1 MPTIR
6 NLKAIHFDEMRMRR
20 GVVALMLLAATNRAA
35 AAQTPDVHLV
45 RYRVSAWD
53 AASVAAGGVL
63 ALIPDAAG
71 LPTGPAPCGPCD
83 PTSVPSIDLAALHN
97 ASDGAE
103 TASDVLLLGVA
114 GFSGLASLDGAT
126 PAQVRGHVAVF
137 ANSLTWTLATT
148 EWLKVLVHRN
158 RPVLY
163 GAPDAAAVADRD
175 NRRSLPSAH
184 ASLAFAAATTYL
196 MIAQREHLPHRTR
209 NAILLYAGALGVAA
223 LRVAAG
229 KHFPT
234 DVAAGAALGTGMGWL
249 AARLHPT
256 VP

>member
-1 MPTIR
+1 
-6 NLKAIHFDEMRMRR
+6 MRALM
-20 GVVALMLLAATNRAA
+20 VALTLLAAPHGPAA
-35 AAQTPDVHLV
+35 GQRPDASPI

-71 LPTGPAPCGPCD
+71 LPTGSAPCAPCD
-83 PTSVPSIDLAALHN
+83 PANVPAIDRAALHN
-97 ASDGAE
+97 ASGGAE
-103 TASDVLLLGVA
+103 TASDMLLLGVA
-114 GFSGLASLDGAT
+114 GLSGLASLDGAT
-126 PAQVRGHVAVF
+126 AAQVRGHVAVF

-148 EWLKVLVHRN
+148 EWLKVLVPRN

-163 GAPDAAAVADRD
+163 GTPDPAAVADRD

-196 MIAQREHLPHRTR
+196 MIAERERLPHRTR

-234 DVAAGAALGTGMGWL
+234 DVAAGAALGTGLGWL
-249 AARLHPT
+249 TAHVHPT

>member
-1 MPTIR
+1 
-6 NLKAIHFDEMRMRR
+6 MRR
-20 GVVALMLLAATNRAA
+20 VVVALTLLAATNRAA
-35 AAQTPDVHLV
+35 AAQRPDTNEI

-53 AASVAAGGVL
+53 AASLAAGGVL
-63 ALIPDAAG
+63 ALIPDAVG
-71 LPTGPAPCGPCD
+71 LPAGPAPCGPCI
-83 PTSVPSIDLAALHN
+83 PTSVPSIDRAALHN
-97 ASDGAE
+97 ASGGAN
-103 TASDVLLLGVA
+103 TASSVLLLGVA

-126 PAQVRGHVAVF
+126 AAQVRGHVALF

-163 GAPDAAAVADRD
+163 DAPDPAAVADRD

-196 MIAQREHLPHRTR
+196 VIAQREHLPHRTR
-209 NAILLYAGALGVAA
+209 NAILLYVGALGVAA

-249 AARLHPT
+249 AAHVHPT

>member
-1 MPTIR
+1 M
-6 NLKAIHFDEMRMRR
+6 LR
-20 GVVALMLLAATNRAA
+20 GVIALTLLAATTRAA
-35 AAQTPDVHLV
+35 AAQTPDLHLV
-45 RYRVSAWD
+45 RYRASPWD

-83 PTSVPSIDLAALHN
+83 PRSVPSIDRAALHN
-97 ASDGAE
+97 ASDGAT
-103 TASDVLLLGVA
+103 TASSVLLLGVA
-114 GFSGLASLDGAT
+114 GFSGLASLEGAT
-126 PAQVRGHVAVF
+126 AAQVRGHVAVF

-163 GAPDAAAVADRD
+163 GAPDPAAVADRD

-196 MIAQREHLPHRTR
+196 MIAERERLPHRTR

-234 DVAAGAALGTGMGWL
+234 DVAAGAALGTGIGWL
-249 AARLHPT
+249 AAHVHPT

>member
-1 MPTIR
+1 
-6 NLKAIHFDEMRMRR
+6 MRR
-20 GVVALMLLAATNRAA
+20 LLVALTLLAPTNRLV
-35 AAQTPDVHLV
+35 AAQAPAVSPV

-83 PTSVPSIDLAALHN
+83 PTSVLSIDRAALHN
-97 ASDGAE
+97 ASGGAE
-103 TASDVLLLGVA
+103 TAGDVLLLGVA
-114 GFSGLASLDGAT
+114 GLSGLASLDGAT
-126 PAQVRGHVAVF
+126 TAQVRGHVAVF
-137 ANSLTWTLATT
+137 ANSLAWTLATT

-163 GAPDAAAVADRD
+163 GAPDPAAIADRD

-249 AARLHPT
+249 AARVHPT

>member
-1 MPTIR
+1 
-6 NLKAIHFDEMRMRR
+6 MRR
-20 GVVALMLLAATNRAA
+20 LLVALTLVVAINRTAAGQGR
-35 AAQTPDVHLV
+35 DVDSV

-53 AASVAAGGVL
+53 AASVATGGVL
-63 ALIPDAAG
+63 ALIPQAAG

-83 PTSVPSIDLAALHN
+83 PTRVPSIDRAALHN
-97 ASDGAE
+97 ASGGAG
-103 TASDVLLLGVA
+103 TASSLLLLGVA

-126 PAQVRGHVAVF
+126 AAQVRGHLAVF

-163 GAPDAAAVADRD
+163 GAPDLAAVADRD

-196 MIAQREHLPHRTR
+196 MIAQRERLPHRTR

-249 AARLHPT
+249 AAHVHPT

>member
-1 MPTIR
+1 
-6 NLKAIHFDEMRMRR
+6 MRR
-20 GVVALMLLAATNRAA
+20 VVVALTLLAATNRAA
-35 AAQTPDVHLV
+35 AAQRPDTNEI

-53 AASVAAGGVL
+53 AASLAAGGVL
-63 ALIPDAAG
+63 ALIPEAAG
-71 LPTGPAPCGPCD
+71 LPAGPAPCGPCN
-83 PTSVPSIDLAALHN
+83 PTSVPSIDRAALHN
-97 ASDGAE
+97 ASGGAN
-103 TASDVLLLGVA
+103 TASSVLLLGVA

-126 PAQVRGHVAVF
+126 AAQVRGHVALF

-163 GAPDAAAVADRD
+163 DAPDPAAVADRD

-196 MIAQREHLPHRTR
+196 VIAQREHLPHRTR
-209 NAILLYAGALGVAA
+209 NAILLYVGALGVAA

-249 AARLHPT
+249 AAHVHPT

>member
-1 MPTIR
+1 
-6 NLKAIHFDEMRMRR
+6 MRR
-20 GVVALMLLAATNRAA
+20 LIVALTLHAATYGPA
-35 AAQTPDVHLV
+35 AAQMPDVHSV

-71 LPTGPAPCGPCD
+71 LPTGSAPCAPCD
-83 PTSVPSIDLAALHN
+83 PASVPAIDRAALHN
-97 ASDGAE
+97 ASSGAN
-103 TASDVLLLGVA
+103 TASSVLLLGVA

-126 PAQVRGHVAVF
+126 AAQVRGHVAVF

-163 GAPDAAAVADRD
+163 DAPDPVAAADRD
-175 NRRSLPSAH
+175 NRRSLPSGH
-184 ASLAFAAATTYL
+184 ASLAFAAATTYV
-196 MIAQREHLPHRTR
+196 MIAERERLPHRTR

-229 KHFPT
+229 QHFPT
-234 DVAAGAALGTGMGWL
+234 DVAAGAALGTGLGWL
-249 AARLHPT
+249 AAHVHPT

>member
-1 MPTIR
+1 
-6 NLKAIHFDEMRMRR
+6 MRR
-20 GVVALMLLAATNRAA
+20 VVIALTLLAATNRAA
-35 AAQTPDVHLV
+35 ATQTPDAHPV

-53 AASVAAGGVL
+53 AASVAAGGVV

-83 PTSVPSIDLAALHN
+83 PTSVPSIDRAALHN
-97 ASDGAE
+97 ASGGAN
-103 TASDVLLLGVA
+103 TASSVLLLGVA
-114 GFSGLASLDGAT
+114 GLSGLASLDGAT
-126 PAQVRGHVAVF
+126 APQVRGHVAVF
-137 ANSLTWTLATT
+137 ANSLTWTLATS

-163 GAPDAAAVADRD
+163 GAPDPAAVADRD

>member
-1 MPTIR
+1 
-6 NLKAIHFDEMRMRR
+6 MRR
-20 GVVALMLLAATNRAA
+20 VVVALTLLAATNRAA
-35 AAQTPDVHLV
+35 AAQRPDTNEI

-53 AASVAAGGVL
+53 AASLAAGGVL
-63 ALIPDAAG
+63 ALIPEAAG
-71 LPTGPAPCGPCD
+71 LPAGPAPCGPCN
-83 PTSVPSIDLAALHN
+83 PTSVPSIDGAALHN
-97 ASDGAE
+97 ASGGAN
-103 TASDVLLLGVA
+103 TASSVLLLGVA

-126 PAQVRGHVAVF
+126 AAQVRGHVALF

-163 GAPDAAAVADRD
+163 DAPDPAAVADRD

-196 MIAQREHLPHRTR
+196 VIAQREHLPHRTR
-209 NAILLYAGALGVAA
+209 NAILLYVGALGVAA

-249 AARLHPT
+249 AAHVHPT

>member
-1 MPTIR
+1 
-6 NLKAIHFDEMRMRR
+6 MRR
-20 GVVALMLLAATNRAA
+20 VVVAFTLLAGTNRAA
-35 AAQTPDVHLV
+35 GAQTPEIHAL

-71 LPTGPAPCGPCD
+71 LPTGPAPCAPCD
-83 PTSVPSIDLAALHN
+83 PTNVPSIDRAALHN
-97 ASDGAE
+97 ASSGAN
-103 TASDVLLLGVA
+103 TASSVLLLGVA
-114 GFSGLASLDGAT
+114 GLSGLASLDGAT
-126 PAQVRGHVAVF
+126 AAQVRGHVAVF

-148 EWLKVLVHRN
+148 EWLKVLVQRN

-163 GAPDAAAVADRD
+163 GTPDAAAAADRD

-196 MIAQREHLPHRTR
+196 MIAQRERLPHRTR

-249 AARLHPT
+249 AAHVHPT

>member
-1 MPTIR
+1 
-6 NLKAIHFDEMRMRR
+6 MRR
-20 GVVALMLLAATNRAA
+20 VVVALTLLAATNRAA
-35 AAQTPDVHLV
+35 AAQRPDTNEI

-63 ALIPDAAG
+63 ALIPEAVG
-71 LPTGPAPCGPCD
+71 LPAGPAPCGPCI
-83 PTSVPSIDLAALHN
+83 PTSVPSIDRAALHN
-97 ASDGAE
+97 ASGGAN
-103 TASDVLLLGVA
+103 TASSVLLLGVA

-126 PAQVRGHVAVF
+126 AAQVRGHVALF

-163 GAPDAAAVADRD
+163 DAPDPAAVADRD

-196 MIAQREHLPHRTR
+196 VIAQREHLPHRTR
-209 NAILLYAGALGVAA
+209 NAILLYVGALGVAA

-249 AARLHPT
+249 AAHVHPT

>member
-1 MPTIR
+1 
-6 NLKAIHFDEMRMRR
+6 MRR
-20 GVVALMLLAATNRAA
+20 VVVALTLLAATNRAA
-35 AAQTPDVHLV
+35 AAQRPDTNEI

-53 AASVAAGGVL
+53 AASLAAGGVL
-63 ALIPDAAG
+63 ALIPDAVG
-71 LPTGPAPCGPCD
+71 LPAGPAPCGPCI
-83 PTSVPSIDLAALHN
+83 PTSVPSIDGAALHN
-97 ASDGAE
+97 ASGGAN
-103 TASDVLLLGVA
+103 TASSVLLLGVA

-126 PAQVRGHVAVF
+126 AAQVRGHVALF

-163 GAPDAAAVADRD
+163 DAPDPAAVADRD

-196 MIAQREHLPHRTR
+196 VIAQREHLPHRTR
-209 NAILLYAGALGVAA
+209 NAILLYVGALGVAA

-234 DVAAGAALGTGMGWL
+234 DVAAGAALGTGVGWL
-249 AARLHPT
+249 AAHVHPT

>member
-1 MPTIR
+1 
-6 NLKAIHFDEMRMRR
+6 MRR
-20 GVVALMLLAATNRAA
+20 LMVALTLHAATYGPAA
-35 AAQTPDVHLV
+35 GQMPDVHSV
-45 RYRVSAWD
+45 RYRVSTWD

-71 LPTGPAPCGPCD
+71 LPTGSAPCAPCD
-83 PTSVPSIDLAALHN
+83 PASVPAIDRAALRN
-97 ASDGAE
+97 ASSGAN
-103 TASDVLLLGVA
+103 TASSVLLLGVA

-126 PAQVRGHVAVF
+126 AAQVRGHVAVF

-163 GAPDAAAVADRD
+163 GAPDPVAAADRD
-175 NRRSLPSAH
+175 NRRSLPSGH
-184 ASLAFAAATTYL
+184 ASLAFAAATTYV
-196 MIAQREHLPHRTR
+196 MIAEREHLPHGTR

-229 KHFPT
+229 QHFPT
-234 DVAAGAALGTGMGWL
+234 DVAAGAALGTGLGWL
-249 AARLHPT
+249 TAHVHPT

>member
-1 MPTIR
+1 
-6 NLKAIHFDEMRMRR
+6 MRR
-20 GVVALMLLAATNRAA
+20 VVVALTLLARTTGAA
-35 AAQTPDVHLV
+35 ATQTPDAHLL
-45 RYRVSAWD
+45 RYSVSAWD

-63 ALIPDAAG
+63 ALIPNAAG

-83 PTSVPSIDLAALHN
+83 PASVPSIDRAALHN
-97 ASDGAE
+97 ASGGAN
-103 TASDVLLLGVA
+103 TASSVLLLGVA

-126 PAQVRGHVAVF
+126 AAQARGHVAVF

-163 GAPDAAAVADRD
+163 GAPDLAALADRD
-175 NRRSLPSAH
+175 NRRALPSAH

-196 MIAQREHLPHRTR
+196 IIAQREHLPHRTR

-234 DVAAGAALGTGMGWL
+234 DVAAGAALGAGMGWL
-249 AARLHPT
+249 AAQVHPT
-256 VP
+256 LP

>member
-1 MPTIR
+1 
-6 NLKAIHFDEMRMRR
+6 MRR
-20 GVVALMLLAATNRAA
+20 VVVALTLLAATNRAA
-35 AAQTPDVHLV
+35 AAQRPDTNEI

-53 AASVAAGGVL
+53 AASLAAGGVL
-63 ALIPDAAG
+63 ALIPEAAG
-71 LPTGPAPCGPCD
+71 LPAGAAPCGPCN
-83 PTSVPSIDLAALHN
+83 PTSVPSIDRAALHN
-97 ASDGAE
+97 ASGGAN
-103 TASDVLLLGVA
+103 TASSVLLLGVA

-126 PAQVRGHVAVF
+126 AAQVRGHVALF

-163 GAPDAAAVADRD
+163 DAPDPAAVADRD

-196 MIAQREHLPHRTR
+196 VIAQREHLPHRTR
-209 NAILLYAGALGVAA
+209 NAILLYVGALGVAA

-249 AARLHPT
+249 AAHVHPT